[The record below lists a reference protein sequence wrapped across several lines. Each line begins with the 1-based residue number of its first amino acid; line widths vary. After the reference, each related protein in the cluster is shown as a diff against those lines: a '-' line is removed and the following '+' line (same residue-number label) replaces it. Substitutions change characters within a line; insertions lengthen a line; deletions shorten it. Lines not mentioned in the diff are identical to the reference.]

1 MINLRILFIG
11 DIVGECGLEYIE
23 NNLSRIQSENKIN
36 LVIANAENI
45 TNGRGLKKR
54 DYQRLLNAGVSVIT
68 MGNHTFSQKEIR
80 EYIDDSKIV
89 RPANFNTN
97 IGKGY
102 ITINYND
109 KKITVVNLLGRV
121 YMNNMS
127 LDSPFS
133 VMDKILSEVKSDYII
148 VDMHAEA
155 TSEKIAFGFDFDG
168 KVSAV
173 VGTHTH
179 VPTADLR
186 VLPKGTL
193 YVSDIGMTG
202 PYNGVLG
209 DDLETI
215 IERFRSG
222 VYIPSQVSKDKGF
235 QFNAVILDFNSIKN
249 TISRVMI
256 IDEKIK

>member
-1 MINLRILFIG
+1 MLRILFIG
-11 DIVGECGLEYIE
+11 DIVGEAGLEYLE
-23 NNLSRIQSENKIN
+23 KNLEKIKSENKIN

-45 TNGRGLKKR
+45 SNGRGLRKK
-54 DYQRLLNAGVSVIT
+54 DYQRLLKAGVSAMT

-80 EYIDDSKIV
+80 EYIDDSKII

-109 KKITVVNLLGRV
+109 KKITIVNLLGRV

-133 VMDKILSEVKSDYII
+133 VMDKILDEVKSDYII

-155 TSEKIAFGFDFDG
+155 TSEKIAFALDFDG

-179 VPTADLR
+179 VPTADER
-186 VLPKGTL
+186 ILPNGTL
-193 YVSDIGMTG
+193 YISDIGMTG
-202 PYNGVLG
+202 PYNGVIG
-209 DDLETI
+209 DDKDTI

-222 VYIPSQVSKDKGF
+222 VYSPAQVSTDKAL
-235 QFNAVILDFNSIKN
+235 QFNAVVLDFNPVKNSIK
-249 TISRVMI
+249 RVNL
-256 IDEKIK
+256 IKE

>member
-1 MINLRILFIG
+1 MIKLRILFIG
-11 DIVGECGLEYIE
+11 DIVGECGLDYIE
-23 NNLSRIQSENKIN
+23 KNLSKIKSDNKIN

-45 TNGRGLKKR
+45 TNGRGLKKK
-54 DYQRLLNAGVSVIT
+54 DYQRLMSAGVSVIT
-68 MGNHTFSQKEIR
+68 MGNHTFSQKEIKD
-80 EYIDDSKIV
+80 YMDDSKIV

-97 IGKGY
+97 LGKGY
-102 ITINYND
+102 ITFNYND

-127 LDSPFS
+127 LDSPFT
-133 VMDKILSEVKSDYII
+133 VMDKILEDVESDYII

-168 KVSAV
+168 RVSAV

-179 VPTADLR
+179 VPTSDLR

-193 YVSDIGMTG
+193 YVTDIGMTG

-209 DDLETI
+209 DDKDI
-215 IERFRSG
+215 IIDRFRSG
-222 VYIPSQVSKDKGF
+222 VYQPAPVSTDKAI
-235 QFNAVILDFNSIKN
+235 QFNAVILDFNPIKN
-249 TISRVMI
+249 TITRLSI
-256 IDEKIK
+256 IEE